1 MVISQI
7 DLISAYRFCLILG
20 SNKGKQ
26 ICPPQNVDQQLLMP
40 YDIPPGADKV
50 WNLKLHISWC
60 QVKRF
65 KNDPILRPNDL
76 LSGSTL

>member
-1 MVISQI
+1 MSSTECR
-7 DLISAYRFCLILG
+7 SAIANAIRY
-20 SNKGKQ
+20 
-26 ICPPQNVDQQLLMP
+26 
-40 YDIPPGADKV
+40 PPGADKA